1 MNFCIGAPLVG
12 RKWHVRLT
20 NSFFPRK
27 HVVWFCNL
35 HHLNFD
41 HLKLNRSFI
50 DCMLG
55 RKSTNGTFASF
66 SANCFQ
72 NRCYCNLKTQ
82 RRKIIETMISFD
94 NAVHFRTKTEEVMT
108 LQWCAQEN
116 IFMNNG
122 FFSCD
127 YFCVYSSTKGIAI
140 CEHNFLRFLMICWDG
155 WLQRSY

>member
-66 SANCFQ
+66 SANSFQ

-108 LQWCAQEN
+108 LQWCAQKISLWITDSSLVTIFVFIRLLREEQFVN
-116 IFMNNG
+116 II
-122 FFSCD
+122 SCA
-127 YFCVYSSTKGIAI
+127 F
-140 CEHNFLRFLMICWDG
+140 
-155 WLQRSY
+155 